1 MNYNNK
7 QNIRQLTKQVNKQIS
22 YLWRQFSLQ
31 HILRKRK
38 KKLFLSNQNQ
48 IVLIF
53 LLEERLINSINILN
67 LIQFIIKM
75 FKPQSPVSLKYE
87 KSNLSEQKDDGQTK
101 DIDQKQLKSL
111 EEDHTSLLKKY
122 EQLSKTK
129 QDGFALNSTV
139 EAQQQYYSKD
149 LNQRSN
155 TPSKLSQQDQYQT
168 AKQLMQ
174 IADYALQNEKSKEER
189 ILQQLVEDYKVTNRD
204 LSTKLDQERQEVLD
218 QRVKIHALETEI
230 KFCKK
235 ENQRLT
241 SMIENIGTK
250 KSSILN
256 QNIQEKQENPNE
268 SQKRQWESRIL
279 QLEEQNSQLTQ
290 EKLALQH
297 QNRVMEERLSSI
309 GNELEILKNIQQA
322 MQLKDKKQAK
332 DEINAREIE
341 IQQLKESLTKLKNE
355 NQEQMYQYQQK
366 ISLKNTE
373 IEKMLEL
380 NSVLQ
385 EQFLQME
392 KKLQQKEEF
401 LQSKQDKQQF
411 NEEREQILV
420 KENEKLNIELVNMNN
435 QVKQLNEQIQL
446 KSSKQQIEFIQLQKD
461 YQLIVQE
468 KEALIVQASGQQETI
483 QMLNQQIAILERI
496 SSENN
501 KTQNSKKQSEEKT
514 LSLVKKDLEDSKQK
528 QLQQSKEM
536 DLLKDQNDRLQKQI
550 NLIEEENQCLKMTKA
565 DTEDKNT
572 GLNSDKNNYL
582 QLIDQLQSEICQLNA
597 TLEENQRKNQ
607 EKQKQLNETI
617 QIQKNEIGNLQSI
630 NAMFEKQI
638 LTIQNQLKDKKNEM
652 ETKSLAQNSNVN
664 ELKFFEERIANL
676 QKQNDLYSQKI
687 QALESKQQQ
696 LSRDSSQKRASAL
709 NLLEEGI
716 QRSNSKQNI
725 AAAAHD
731 GEEKYKIILKNYNQ
745 MSEQCS
751 MQLKQ
756 IDILNQTIQELQK
769 TIKQQTQ
776 QMQKNNQN
784 LQIPSTSDFQDY
796 QEPSKKKLYLEFNS
810 KEGLSENN
818 LDNNYSP
825 EKILIQDLEVLQD
838 NSKLR
843 NTTDQEKQT
852 LIVNL
857 QKENKRLVEKIASV
871 ELAFSQLNQK
881 VDGLT
886 RQNQNNL
893 NLNNLNSSNNL
904 PPLPYPTTPVM
915 TQNNMI
921 FSKQFKSSEKPP
933 STPLQL
939 SNQKNLLEKDLANSS
954 KKRHKIF
961 EPYGTNRRHQSSDRK
976 SPNTRYLNNSVEG
989 NPQIQTS
996 NYQSFNGSPSRSYQ
1010 DGFGHKRQHTLPNAF
1025 NSQQNFFVDQSQIN
1039 YNSRTKQQE
1048 VKRPNSFYQQNQSF
1062 KPDQKQNKNVQN
1074 EESVLLFSPINLIDK
1089 KKAMSQDD
1097 TEDLLSN
1104 GSIDNQMKQIIY
1116 PHLNVYEYY
1125 DQMQNNGSQC
1135 ISLQIIK
1142 FDRSLFSQY
1151 AMSKDNLLKYKQAI
1165 FLQKIVYLETKE
1177 GLQIG
1182 CISQQERDQDQIYL
1196 NLNLYYK
1203 NLAQTPI
1210 DQLYVTLTGSSTC
1223 QAFAKPTVS
1232 NWCLSPNNQS
1242 KQELFFKFNSI
1253 PFGPIQAEIVYQCK
1267 DIKKKFQLHM
1277 PVNIL
1282 KFLEQRTIQADRLLS
1297 KYLKIK
1303 LNPKNTA
1310 KLQNGFIL
1318 KSEKFYLDRKF
1329 ALNINDF
1336 AQYLPHFQRIPQ
1348 IDKLGEF
1355 MMGGNDFQLGGSYL
1369 LRENNL
1375 IFYMILTIKTNKFAI
1390 FEIFSESNNQ
1400 NNITIC
1406 ENILQ
1411 NFVYIFIN
1419 PDN

>member
-1 MNYNNK
+1 
-7 QNIRQLTKQVNKQIS
+7 
-22 YLWRQFSLQ
+22 
-31 HILRKRK
+31 
-38 KKLFLSNQNQ
+38 
-48 IVLIF
+48 
-53 LLEERLINSINILN
+53 
-67 LIQFIIKM
+67 M

-87 KSNLSEQKDDGQTK
+87 KSNSSEQKDDGHTK

-129 QDGFALNSTV
+129 QEGFALNSAV

-149 LNQRSN
+149 INQRSN

-218 QRVKIHALETEI
+218 QRVKIHSLETEI

-241 SMIENIGTK
+241 SMIESIGTK

-256 QNIQEKQENPNE
+256 QNIQGNSSNNIIFSGSSFGEIPNNISNNSEKQDHLNE
-268 SQKRQWESRIL
+268 SHKRQWESKIL

-332 DEINAREIE
+332 DEIHARDIE
-341 IQQLKESLTKLKNE
+341 IQSLKESLSKLKNE
-355 NQEQMYQYQQK
+355 NQEQTIQFQQK
-366 ISLKNTE
+366 ISQKNTE
-373 IEKMLEL
+373 IEKMLQL

-392 KKLQQKEEF
+392 KKLIQKDEF

-411 NEEREQILV
+411 DEEREQILV
-420 KENEKLNIELVNMNN
+420 KENEKLNTELINLNN

-446 KSSKQQIEFIQLQKD
+446 KPSKQQIDFVQLQKD
-461 YQLIVQE
+461 YQLIAQE
-468 KEALIVQASGQQETI
+468 KEALIVQSSGQQETI
-483 QMLNQQIAILERI
+483 QMLNQQISILERI
-496 SSENN
+496 SNENN
-501 KTQNSKKQSEEKT
+501 KTQNSKKQSEEKA
-514 LSLVKKDLEDSKQK
+514 LSLLKKDLEESKQK
-528 QLQQSKEM
+528 QQQQSREIDQLKE
-536 DLLKDQNDRLQKQI
+536 LNDKLQKQI
-550 NLIEEENQCLKMTKA
+550 TLMEEEKQCLKMTKVE
-565 DTEDKNT
+565 TENKNVGLITDKT
-572 GLNSDKNNYL
+572 NYI
-582 QLIDQLQSEICQLNA
+582 QLIDSLQNEICQLNA
-597 TLEENQRKNQ
+597 TLEDNQKKNF
-607 EKQKQLNETI
+607 EKQKYLNETI

-630 NAMFEKQI
+630 NVMFEKQI
-638 LTIQNQLKDKKNEM
+638 LTIQTQLKDKKNEM

-664 ELKFFEERIANL
+664 ELKFLEERIANL
-676 QKQNDLYSQKI
+676 QKQNELYSQKI
-687 QALESKQQQ
+687 QALESKQVNLQQ
-696 LSRDSSQKRASAL
+696 LSRDNSQKRASAL
-709 NLLEEGI
+709 SLLEEGI

-725 AAAAHD
+725 SATHE

-769 TIKQQTQ
+769 TIKQQAQ
-776 QMQKNNQN
+776 QNQKNSQN

-818 LDNNYSP
+818 LDNNHSP

-838 NSKLR
+838 NNKLR

-852 LIVNL
+852 IIVTL
-857 QKENKRLVEKIASV
+857 QKENKRLVEKIAQV
-871 ELAFSQLNQK
+871 ELAFNSLNQK
-881 VDGLT
+881 VDGLS
-886 RQNQNNL
+886 RQNQNNFS
-893 NLNNLNSSNNL
+893 LNNLNNNNNL
-904 PPLPYPTTPVM
+904 PPLPFPTTPVM

-933 STPLQL
+933 STPLQS
-939 SNQKNLLEKDLANSS
+939 SNQKNLQEKDLANSA

-961 EPYGTNRRHQSSDRK
+961 EPYGTNRRHLSSDRK

-1039 YNSRTKQQE
+1039 YNSRTKQQQE
-1048 VKRPNSFYQQNQSF
+1048 VKRPNSFTQQNQAF
-1062 KPDQKQNKNVQN
+1062 KSDQKQNKNVQN
-1074 EESVLLFSPINLIDK
+1074 EESVLLFSPINLIEK

-1104 GSIDNQMKQIIY
+1104 GSIDSQMKQIIY

-1151 AMSKDNLLKYKQAI
+1151 AMQKDNLLKYKQAI
-1165 FLQKIVYLETKE
+1165 FLQKLVYLETKE

-1203 NLAQTPI
+1203 NLAQVPI

-1267 DIKKKFQLHM
+1267 DIKKKFQMHM

-1400 NNITIC
+1400 NHITIC

>member
-1 MNYNNK
+1 M
-7 QNIRQLTKQVNKQIS
+7 L
-22 YLWRQFSLQ
+22 
-31 HILRKRK
+31 
-38 KKLFLSNQNQ
+38 
-48 IVLIF
+48 
-53 LLEERLINSINILN
+53 
-67 LIQFIIKM
+67 
-75 FKPQSPVSLKYE
+75 KPQSPVSFKYE
-87 KSNLSEQKDDGQTK
+87 KSNSSEQKDDGITK

-129 QDGFALNSTV
+129 QEGFALNSTV

-155 TPSKLSQQDQYQT
+155 TPSKLSQQEQYQT

-174 IADYALQNEKSKEER
+174 IADYALQHEKSKEER

-218 QRVKIHALETEI
+218 QRVKIHSLETEI

-241 SMIENIGTK
+241 SMIESIGTK

-256 QNIQEKQENPNE
+256 QNIQEKQEYPNE

-279 QLEEQNSQLTQ
+279 QLEEYNSQLTQ
-290 EKLALQH
+290 EKLALQY
-297 QNRVMEERLSSI
+297 QNRIMEERLSSI

-332 DEINAREIE
+332 DEINVREIE
-341 IQQLKESLTKLKNE
+341 IQQLNESYQKLKKE
-355 NQEQMYQYQQK
+355 NQEQTFQFQQK
-366 ISLKNTE
+366 ISQKNTE
-373 IEKMLEL
+373 IEKMLQL
-380 NSVLQ
+380 NSILQ

-392 KKLQQKEEF
+392 KKLKQKDEF
-401 LQSKQDKQQF
+401 LQSKQEKQSF
-411 NEEREQILV
+411 GEGREQVLV
-420 KENEKLNIELVNMNN
+420 KENEKLNIELVNLNS

-446 KSSKQQIEFIQLQKD
+446 KSSKQQIDFIQLQKNN
-461 YQLIVQE
+461 QLMAQE

-496 SSENN
+496 SNENN
-501 KTQNSKKQSEEKT
+501 KTQNSKKQSEEQT
-514 LSLVKKDLEDSKQK
+514 LNLVKKDLEESKQK
-528 QLQQSKEM
+528 QLQQSKEI
-536 DLLKDQNDRLQKQI
+536 DQLKELNDKFQKQI
-550 NLIEEENQCLKMTKA
+550 NLMEEEKQCLKMTKA
-565 DTEDKNT
+565 ETEDKNV
-572 GLNSDKNNYL
+572 GLISDKTNYL
-582 QLIDQLQSEICQLNA
+582 QLIDQLQNEICQLNA
-597 TLEENQRKNQ
+597 TLEENQRKSL

-638 LTIQNQLKDKKNEM
+638 LTIQTQLKDKKNEM
-652 ETKSLAQNSNVN
+652 ETKPLAQNSNVN
-664 ELKFFEERIANL
+664 ELKFLEERIANL

-687 QALESKQQQ
+687 QGLEQKQVNLLS
-696 LSRDSSQKRASAL
+696 LSRDNSQKRASAL

-716 QRSNSKQNI
+716 QKSNSKQNM
-725 AAAAHD
+725 AAVND
-731 GEEKYKIILKNYNQ
+731 GEEKYKIMLKNYNQ
-745 MSEQCS
+745 MNEQCS

-769 TIKQQTQ
+769 TIKQQNQ
-776 QMQKNNQN
+776 QIQKNNQN
-784 LQIPSTSDFQDY
+784 QQIPSTSDFQDY
-796 QEPSKKKLYLEFNS
+796 QEPSKKKLYMDFNS

-818 LDNNYSP
+818 LDNNHSP
-825 EKILIQDLEVLQD
+825 EQILIQDLEVLQD
-838 NSKLR
+838 NNKLR
-843 NTTDQEKQT
+843 NATDQEKQT

-857 QKENKRLVEKIASV
+857 QKENKRLVEKIAHV
-871 ELAFSQLNQK
+871 EQAFNQLNQR

-886 RQNQNNL
+886 RQNQNNF
-893 NLNNLNSSNNL
+893 NLNNLNSNNL
-904 PPLPYPTTPVM
+904 PPLPFPTTPVM
-915 TQNNMI
+915 TQNKMI

-933 STPLQL
+933 STPVQS
-939 SNQKNLLEKDLANSS
+939 SNQKNLQEKDLANSA

-961 EPYGTNRRHQSSDRK
+961 EPYGTNRRHYSSDRK

-989 NPQIQTS
+989 DQQIQAS

-1010 DGFGHKRQHTLPNAF
+1010 DGFVHKRQHTLPNAF
-1025 NSQQNFFVDQSQIN
+1025 NSQQNFFVNQSQIN
-1039 YNSRTKQQE
+1039 YNSRTNQQPE
-1048 VKRPNSFYQQNQSF
+1048 LKRPNSFTQQNQAF
-1062 KPDQKQNKNVQN
+1062 KSDQKQNKNAQN
-1074 EESVLLFSPINLIDK
+1074 EESVLLFSPINQIEK
-1089 KKAMSQDD
+1089 KKALSQDE

-1104 GSIDNQMKQIIY
+1104 GSIDSQMKQIIY
-1116 PHLNVYEYY
+1116 SHLNIYEYY

-1135 ISLQIIK
+1135 INLQVIK

-1151 AMSKDNLLKYKQAI
+1151 AMSKDNLFKYKQAI
-1165 FLQKIVYLETKE
+1165 FLQKLVYLETKE

-1253 PFGPIQAEIVYQCK
+1253 PFGPIQAEIVYQSK
-1267 DIKKKFQLHM
+1267 DIKKKFQMHM

-1336 AQYLPHFQRIPQ
+1336 AQYLPYFQLIPQ

-1375 IFYMILTIKTNKFAI
+1375 IFYLILTIKTNKFAI

-1400 NNITIC
+1400 NHITIC